1 MATGSV
7 IDELVVN
14 LQLNVENFNQRLR
27 QIEDNLTRTRNLT
40 EDNARRVNS
49 ANESMVDGFLTLAG
63 KAGKVIAGLVAGN
76 AIKNFTTGMIQSGEA
91 LYNFS
96 LRTGQTIKD
105 VAVLK
110 NALEN
115 LGLSAESGLS
125 ELNNLVSSA
134 AKLQMGLPGYEQAAR
149 FASLGISL
157 RDEDGN
163 IKSGEEILR
172 SVNKWLAQTE
182 GVGDDPATAARKT
195 QKLQYLG
202 LSSFDLLL
210 RKSPKE
216 FDEYLAKHRQFQ
228 DQAEQQAKTSA
239 TLANSARDFKKALTS
254 TSDNISVFINK
265 FFSALMDGLT
275 LFLDWLP
282 GIGGNLSSAEKRK
295 IRRRGRQSIYELS
308 GGKIDLRSDKDKWV
322 AYTQEK
328 KDLEAKHKR
337 IISGSQ
343 VGSISEK
350 DKEEARKTK
359 KQIQRRQQNLKLER
373 RQQNLKL
380 ERRQQNLNDV
390 GVFGLIGQLESRS
403 NYNTMAG
410 GGNKKQLTSMTINE
424 VLQYQNSRGK
434 NMKAAGKWQIMPN
447 TLRGLKK
454 SMNLTGDEL
463 FTPEMQ
469 DRMAFELAMNR
480 KGYRQFANATGAEKL
495 ALMGAAQN
503 DLAKEWAS
511 MPMANDA
518 EGMHRLKQL
527 RSKFQQDLTKGAKVS
542 KRGRQIANMSDA
554 ELQTLLNSGASYY
567 EGIATNKA
575 LTSRTNAERVLM
587 KGNHSNSFVAQQQ
600 GNSIHIN
607 NVNVT
612 TDTSN
617 AENVARGM
625 KSAINSQFAKGL
637 V

>member
-49 ANESMVDGFLTLAG
+49 ANESMADGFLTLAG

-125 ELNNLVSSA
+125 ELNNLVNSA

-359 KQIQRRQQNLKLER
+359 KQIQQQ
-373 RQQNLKL
+373 
-380 ERRQQNLNDV
+380 QQNLNNV
-390 GVFGLIGQLESRS
+390 GVFGLIGQLESR
-403 NYNTMAG
+403 NGYNTMAG

-424 VLQYQNSRGK
+424 VLQYQNSRGT

-480 KGYRQFANATGAEKL
+480 KGYRQFANATGEEKL

-518 EGMHRLKQL
+518 EGMNRLKQL

-575 LTSRTNAERVLM
+575 LTSRANAERVLM
-587 KGNHSNSFVAQQQ
+587 QGNHSNSFVAQQQ

>member
-49 ANESMVDGFLTLAG
+49 ANESMADGFLTLAG

-76 AIKNFTTGMIQSGEA
+76 AIKNFTVGMIQSGEA

-115 LGLSAESGLS
+115 LGLSAESGLT

-343 VGSISEK
+343 VGTISEK

-359 KQIQRRQQNLKLER
+359 RRLKPLEQ

-390 GVFGLIGQLESRS
+390 GVFGLIGQLESR
-403 NYNTMAG
+403 NGYNTMAG

-424 VLQYQNSRGK
+424 VLQYQNSRGT

-480 KGYRQFANATGAEKL
+480 KGYRQFANATGDEKL

-518 EGMHRLKQL
+518 EGMNRLKQL

-575 LTSRTNAERVLM
+575 LTSRANAERVLM
-587 KGNHSNSFVAQQQ
+587 QGNHSNSFVAQQQQQ

>member
-49 ANESMVDGFLTLAG
+49 ANESMADGFLTLAG

-125 ELNNLVSSA
+125 ELNNLVNSA

-359 KQIQRRQQNLKLER
+359 KQIQQ
-373 RQQNLKL
+373 
-380 ERRQQNLNDV
+380 RQQNLNDV

-403 NYNTMAG
+403 DYNTMAG

-424 VLQYQNSRGK
+424 VLQYQNSRGT

-480 KGYRQFANATGAEKL
+480 KGYRQFANATGEEKL

-575 LTSRTNAERVLM
+575 LTSRANAERVLM
-587 KGNHSNSFVAQQQ
+587 QGNHSNSLITQQQQQ

>member
-1 MATGSV
+1 MATGGV

-49 ANESMVDGFLTLAG
+49 ANESMADGFLTLAG

-359 KQIQRRQQNLKLER
+359 KQLQQ
-373 RQQNLKL
+373 Q
-380 ERRQQNLNDV
+380 QQNLNNV

-403 NYNTMAG
+403 DYNTMAG

-454 SMNLTGDEL
+454 SMNLTGEEL

-480 KGYRQFANATGAEKL
+480 KGYRQFANATGDEKL

-518 EGMHRLKQL
+518 EGMNRLKQL

-575 LTSRTNAERVLM
+575 LTSRANAERVLM
-587 KGNHSNSFVAQQQ
+587 QGNHSNSFVAQQQ

>member
-49 ANESMVDGFLTLAG
+49 ANESMADGFLTLAG

-239 TLANSARDFKKALTS
+239 TLANSARDFKKALTA

-359 KQIQRRQQNLKLER
+359 RQLQHKEDARKTKKQLQQ
-373 RQQNLKL
+373 Q
-380 ERRQQNLNDV
+380 QQNLNDV

-403 NYNTMAG
+403 DYNTMAG

-424 VLQYQNSRGK
+424 VLQYQNSRGR

-480 KGYRQFANATGAEKL
+480 KGYRQFANATGNEKL

-518 EGMHRLKQL
+518 EGMNRLKQL

-575 LTSRTNAERVLM
+575 LTSRANAERVLM
-587 KGNHSNSFVAQQQ
+587 QGNHSNSFVAQQQQQ

>member
-1 MATGSV
+1 MATGSGV

-49 ANESMVDGFLTLAG
+49 ANESMADGFLTLAG

-125 ELNNLVSSA
+125 ELNSLVSSA

-182 GVGDDPATAARKT
+182 GVGDDPTTAARKT

-359 KQIQRRQQNLKLER
+359 TQSQQQQQQQKQ
-373 RQQNLKL
+373 
-380 ERRQQNLNDV
+380 RQQNLNDV

-403 NYNTMAG
+403 DYNTMAG

-424 VLQYQNSRGK
+424 VLQYQNSRGT

-454 SMNLTGDEL
+454 SMNLTGEEL

-469 DRMAFELAMNR
+469 DKMAFELAMNR
-480 KGYRQFANATGAEKL
+480 KGYRQFANATGDEKL

-542 KRGRQIANMSDA
+542 KRGRQIANMSDT

-575 LTSRTNAERVLM
+575 LTSRANAERVLM
-587 KGNHSNSFVAQQQ
+587 KGNYSNNFVAQQQQ

>member
-49 ANESMVDGFLTLAG
+49 ANESMADGFLTLAG

-125 ELNNLVSSA
+125 ELNNLVNSA

-359 KQIQRRQQNLKLER
+359 RRFKQLQQ
-373 RQQNLKL
+373 
-380 ERRQQNLNDV
+380 RQQNLNNV

-403 NYNTMAG
+403 DYNTMAG

-424 VLQYQNSRGK
+424 VLQYQNSRGT

-480 KGYRQFANATGAEKL
+480 KGYRQFANATGDEKL

-518 EGMHRLKQL
+518 EGMNRLKQL

-575 LTSRTNAERVLM
+575 LTSRANAERVLM
-587 KGNHSNSFVAQQQ
+587 QGNHSNSFVAQQQ

>member
-49 ANESMVDGFLTLAG
+49 ANESMADGFLTLAG

-76 AIKNFTTGMIQSGEA
+76 AIKNFTVGMIQSGEA

-343 VGSISEK
+343 VGTISEK

-359 KQIQRRQQNLKLER
+359 RQLKPLEQ

-403 NYNTMAG
+403 DYNTMAG

-469 DRMAFELAMNR
+469 DRMAFELAINR

-518 EGMHRLKQL
+518 EGMNRLKQL

-575 LTSRTNAERVLM
+575 LTSRANAERVLM
-587 KGNHSNSFVAQQQ
+587 QGNHSNSFVAQQQQQ

>member
-49 ANESMVDGFLTLAG
+49 ANESMADGFLTLAG

-282 GIGGNLSSAEKRK
+282 GIGGNLSGAEKRK

-359 KQIQRRQQNLKLER
+359 KQIQQ
-373 RQQNLKL
+373 
-380 ERRQQNLNDV
+380 RQQNLNDV

-403 NYNTMAG
+403 DYNTMAG

-518 EGMHRLKQL
+518 EGMNRLKQL

-575 LTSRTNAERVLM
+575 LTSRANAERVLM
-587 KGNHSNSFVAQQQ
+587 QGNHSNSFVAQQQ

>member
-49 ANESMVDGFLTLAG
+49 ANESMADGFLTLAG

-125 ELNNLVSSA
+125 ELNNLVNSA

-359 KQIQRRQQNLKLER
+359 KQIQQ
-373 RQQNLKL
+373 
-380 ERRQQNLNDV
+380 RQQNLNNV

-403 NYNTMAG
+403 DYNTMAG

-424 VLQYQNSRGK
+424 VLQYQNSRGT

-480 KGYRQFANATGAEKL
+480 KGYRQFANATGEEKL

-527 RSKFQQDLTKGAKVS
+527 RSKFQQDLTKGVKVS

-575 LTSRTNAERVLM
+575 LTSRANAERVLM
-587 KGNHSNSFVAQQQ
+587 QGNHSNSLITQQQQQ

>member
-1 MATGSV
+1 MATGSGV

-49 ANESMVDGFLTLAG
+49 ANESMADGFLTLAG

-125 ELNNLVSSA
+125 ELNSLVNSA

-359 KQIQRRQQNLKLER
+359 RQL
-373 RQQNLKL
+373 QQ
-380 ERRQQNLNDV
+380 RQQNLNDV

-403 NYNTMAG
+403 DYNTMAG

-424 VLQYQNSRGK
+424 VLQYQNSRGT

-454 SMNLTGDEL
+454 SMNLTGEEL

-480 KGYRQFANATGAEKL
+480 KGYRQFANATGNEKL

-518 EGMHRLKQL
+518 EGMNRLKQL

-575 LTSRTNAERVLM
+575 LTSRANAERVLM
-587 KGNHSNSFVAQQQ
+587 QGNHSNSFVAQQQQQ

>member
-49 ANESMVDGFLTLAG
+49 ANESMADGFLTLAG

-76 AIKNFTTGMIQSGEA
+76 AIKNFTVGMIQSGEA

-157 RDEDGN
+157 RDKDGN

-182 GVGDDPATAARKT
+182 GIGDDPATAARKT

-239 TLANSARDFKKALTS
+239 TLANSARDFKKALTA
-254 TSDNISVFINK
+254 TSDNISVFVNK

-359 KQIQRRQQNLKLER
+359 KQIQQRQQK
-373 RQQNLKL
+373 QQ
-380 ERRQQNLNDV
+380 RQQNLNDV

-403 NYNTMAG
+403 DYNTMAG

-424 VLQYQNSRGK
+424 VLQYQNSRGT

-454 SMNLTGDEL
+454 SMNLTGEEL

-511 MPMANDA
+511 MPMSNDA

-575 LTSRTNAERVLM
+575 LTSRANAERVLM
-587 KGNHSNSFVAQQQ
+587 QGNHSNSFVAQQQQQ

>member
-49 ANESMVDGFLTLAG
+49 ANESMADGFLTLAG

-125 ELNNLVSSA
+125 ELNNLVNSA

-328 KDLEAKHKR
+328 NDLEAKHKR

-359 KQIQRRQQNLKLER
+359 KQIQQ
-373 RQQNLKL
+373 
-380 ERRQQNLNDV
+380 RQQNLNDV
-390 GVFGLIGQLESRS
+390 GVFGLIGQLESR
-403 NYNTMAG
+403 NGYNTMAG

-424 VLQYQNSRGK
+424 VLQYQNSRGT

-480 KGYRQFANATGAEKL
+480 KGYRQFANATGEEKL

-518 EGMHRLKQL
+518 EGMNRLKQL

-542 KRGRQIANMSDA
+542 KRGRQIANMSDT

-575 LTSRTNAERVLM
+575 LTSRANAERVLM
-587 KGNHSNSFVAQQQ
+587 QGNHSNSFVAQQQ

>member
-49 ANESMVDGFLTLAG
+49 ANESMADGFLTLAG

-125 ELNNLVSSA
+125 ELNNLVNSA

-328 KDLEAKHKR
+328 NDLEAKHKR

-359 KQIQRRQQNLKLER
+359 KQIQQ
-373 RQQNLKL
+373 
-380 ERRQQNLNDV
+380 RQQNLNDV

-403 NYNTMAG
+403 DYNTMAG

-424 VLQYQNSRGK
+424 VLQYQNSRGT

-480 KGYRQFANATGAEKL
+480 KGYRQFANATGDEKL

-575 LTSRTNAERVLM
+575 LTSRANAERVLM
-587 KGNHSNSFVAQQQ
+587 QGNHSNSLITQQQQQ

>member
-1 MATGSV
+1 MATGSGV

-49 ANESMVDGFLTLAG
+49 ANESMADGFLTLAG

-125 ELNNLVSSA
+125 ELNSLVSSA

-359 KQIQRRQQNLKLER
+359 KQIQ
-373 RQQNLKL
+373 
-380 ERRQQNLNDV
+380 QQNLNDV

-403 NYNTMAG
+403 DYNTMAG

-424 VLQYQNSRGK
+424 VLQYQNSRGT

-454 SMNLTGDEL
+454 SMNLTGEEL

-480 KGYRQFANATGAEKL
+480 KGYRQFAKATGDEKL

-575 LTSRTNAERVLM
+575 LTSRANAERVLM
-587 KGNHSNSFVAQQQ
+587 KGNLSNSFVAQQQ

>member
-49 ANESMVDGFLTLAG
+49 ANESMADGFLTLAG

-282 GIGGNLSSAEKRK
+282 GIGGNLSNAEKRK

-359 KQIQRRQQNLKLER
+359 KQIQQ
-373 RQQNLKL
+373 
-380 ERRQQNLNDV
+380 RQQNLNDV

-403 NYNTMAG
+403 DYNTMAG

-424 VLQYQNSRGK
+424 VLQYQNSRGT

-454 SMNLTGDEL
+454 SMNLTGEEL

-542 KRGRQIANMSDA
+542 QRGRQIANMSDA

-575 LTSRTNAERVLM
+575 LTSRANAERVLM
-587 KGNHSNSFVAQQQ
+587 QGNHSNSFVAQQQQQ

>member
-1 MATGSV
+1 MATGSGV

-49 ANESMVDGFLTLAG
+49 ANESMADGFLTLAG

-125 ELNNLVSSA
+125 ELNNLVNSA

-359 KQIQRRQQNLKLER
+359 KQIQQ
-373 RQQNLKL
+373 
-380 ERRQQNLNDV
+380 RQQNLNNV

-403 NYNTMAG
+403 DYNTMAG

-424 VLQYQNSRGK
+424 VLQYQNSRGT

-480 KGYRQFANATGAEKL
+480 KGYRQFANATGEEKL

-575 LTSRTNAERVLM
+575 LTSRANAERVLM
-587 KGNHSNSFVAQQQ
+587 QGNHSNSFVAQQQ

>member
-1 MATGSV
+1 MATGSGV

-49 ANESMVDGFLTLAG
+49 ANESMADGFLTLAG

-359 KQIQRRQQNLKLER
+359 KQIQQ
-373 RQQNLKL
+373 
-380 ERRQQNLNDV
+380 RQQNLNDV

-403 NYNTMAG
+403 DYNTMAG

-424 VLQYQNSRGK
+424 VLQYQNSRGT

-542 KRGRQIANMSDA
+542 KRGRQIANMSDT

-575 LTSRTNAERVLM
+575 LTSRANAERVLM
-587 KGNHSNSFVAQQQ
+587 QGNHSNSFVAQQQQQ

>member
-49 ANESMVDGFLTLAG
+49 ANESMADGFLTLAG

-359 KQIQRRQQNLKLER
+359 KQIQQ
-373 RQQNLKL
+373 
-380 ERRQQNLNDV
+380 RQQNLNDV

-403 NYNTMAG
+403 DYNTMAG

-518 EGMHRLKQL
+518 EGMNRLKQL

-575 LTSRTNAERVLM
+575 LTSRANAERVLM
-587 KGNHSNSFVAQQQ
+587 QGNHSNSFVAQQQ

>member
-49 ANESMVDGFLTLAG
+49 ANESMADGFLTLAG

-125 ELNNLVSSA
+125 ELNNLVNSA

-157 RDEDGN
+157 RDKDGN

-359 KQIQRRQQNLKLER
+359 KQIQQ
-373 RQQNLKL
+373 
-380 ERRQQNLNDV
+380 RQQNLNNV
-390 GVFGLIGQLESRS
+390 GVFGLIGQLESR
-403 NYNTMAG
+403 NGYNTMAG

-424 VLQYQNSRGK
+424 VLQYQNSRGT

-480 KGYRQFANATGAEKL
+480 KGYRQFANATGEEKL

-518 EGMHRLKQL
+518 EGMNRLKQL

-575 LTSRTNAERVLM
+575 LTSRANAERVLM
-587 KGNHSNSFVAQQQ
+587 QGNHSNSFVAQQQ

>member
-49 ANESMVDGFLTLAG
+49 ANESMADGFLTLAG

-125 ELNNLVSSA
+125 ELNNLVNSA

-359 KQIQRRQQNLKLER
+359 KQIQQ
-373 RQQNLKL
+373 
-380 ERRQQNLNDV
+380 RQQNLNNV

-403 NYNTMAG
+403 DYNTMAG

-424 VLQYQNSRGK
+424 VLQYQNSRGT

-454 SMNLTGDEL
+454 SMNLTGEEL

-480 KGYRQFANATGAEKL
+480 KGYRQFANATGEEKL

-575 LTSRTNAERVLM
+575 LTSRANAERVLM
-587 KGNHSNSFVAQQQ
+587 QGNHSNSLITQQQQQ

>member
-1 MATGSV
+1 MATGSGV

-49 ANESMVDGFLTLAG
+49 ANESMADGFLTLAG

-125 ELNNLVSSA
+125 ELNNLVNSA

-359 KQIQRRQQNLKLER
+359 KQIQQ
-373 RQQNLKL
+373 
-380 ERRQQNLNDV
+380 RQQNLNNV
-390 GVFGLIGQLESRS
+390 GVFGLIGQLESR
-403 NYNTMAG
+403 NGYNTMAG

-424 VLQYQNSRGK
+424 VLQYQNSRGT

-480 KGYRQFANATGAEKL
+480 KGYRQFANATGEEKL

-518 EGMHRLKQL
+518 EGMNRLKQL

-575 LTSRTNAERVLM
+575 LTSRVNAERVLM
-587 KGNHSNSFVAQQQ
+587 KGNNSNSFVAQQQ

>member
-1 MATGSV
+1 MATGSGV

-49 ANESMVDGFLTLAG
+49 ANESMADGFLTLAG

-149 FASLGISL
+149 FASLGINL

-359 KQIQRRQQNLKLER
+359 KQLQQ
-373 RQQNLKL
+373 
-380 ERRQQNLNDV
+380 RQQNLNDV

-403 NYNTMAG
+403 DYNTMAG

-424 VLQYQNSRGK
+424 VLQYQNSRGT

-454 SMNLTGDEL
+454 SMNLKGDEL

-480 KGYRQFANATGAEKL
+480 KGYRQFANATGDEKL

-575 LTSRTNAERVLM
+575 LTSRANAERVLM
-587 KGNHSNSFVAQQQ
+587 QGNHSNSFVAQQQQQ

>member
-49 ANESMVDGFLTLAG
+49 ANESMADGFLTLAG

-125 ELNNLVSSA
+125 ELNSLVSSA

-157 RDEDGN
+157 RDKDGN

-359 KQIQRRQQNLKLER
+359 KQIQQ
-373 RQQNLKL
+373 
-380 ERRQQNLNDV
+380 RQQNLNDV
-390 GVFGLIGQLESRS
+390 GVFGLIGQLESR
-403 NYNTMAG
+403 NGYNTMAG

-424 VLQYQNSRGK
+424 VLQYQNSRGT

-542 KRGRQIANMSDA
+542 QRGRQIANMSDA

-575 LTSRTNAERVLM
+575 LTSRANAERVLM
-587 KGNHSNSFVAQQQ
+587 QGNHSNSFVAQQQ

>member
-1 MATGSV
+1 MATGSGV

-49 ANESMVDGFLTLAG
+49 ANESMADGFLTLAG

-359 KQIQRRQQNLKLER
+359 KQLQQ
-373 RQQNLKL
+373 QQ
-380 ERRQQNLNDV
+380 RQQNLNDV

-403 NYNTMAG
+403 DYNTMAG

-424 VLQYQNSRGK
+424 VLQYQNSRGT

-480 KGYRQFANATGAEKL
+480 KGYRQFANATGDEKL

-575 LTSRTNAERVLM
+575 LTSRANAERVLM
-587 KGNHSNSFVAQQQ
+587 QGNHSNSFVAQQQQQ

>member
-49 ANESMVDGFLTLAG
+49 ANESMADGFLTLAG

-125 ELNNLVSSA
+125 ELNNLVNSA

-328 KDLEAKHKR
+328 NDLEAKHKR

-359 KQIQRRQQNLKLER
+359 KQIQQ
-373 RQQNLKL
+373 
-380 ERRQQNLNDV
+380 RQQNLNNV
-390 GVFGLIGQLESRS
+390 GVFGLIGQLESR
-403 NYNTMAG
+403 NGYNTMAG

-424 VLQYQNSRGK
+424 VLQYQNSRGT

-480 KGYRQFANATGAEKL
+480 KGYRQFANATGEEKL

-518 EGMHRLKQL
+518 EGMNRLKQL

-575 LTSRTNAERVLM
+575 LTSRANAERVLM
-587 KGNHSNSFVAQQQ
+587 QGNHSNSFVAQQQ

>member
-1 MATGSV
+1 MATGSGV

-49 ANESMVDGFLTLAG
+49 ANESMADGFLTLAG

-125 ELNNLVSSA
+125 ELNSLVSSA

-359 KQIQRRQQNLKLER
+359 KQIQQ
-373 RQQNLKL
+373 
-380 ERRQQNLNDV
+380 RQQNLNDV

-403 NYNTMAG
+403 DYNTMAG

-424 VLQYQNSRGK
+424 VLQYQNSRGT

-518 EGMHRLKQL
+518 EGMNRLKQL

-575 LTSRTNAERVLM
+575 LTSRANAERVLM
-587 KGNHSNSFVAQQQ
+587 QGNHSNSFVAQQQQQ

>member
-49 ANESMVDGFLTLAG
+49 ANESMADGFLTLAG

-125 ELNNLVSSA
+125 ELNNLVNSA

-343 VGSISEK
+343 VGTISEK

-359 KQIQRRQQNLKLER
+359 RQFKQLQQ
-373 RQQNLKL
+373 
-380 ERRQQNLNDV
+380 RQQNLNDV
-390 GVFGLIGQLESRS
+390 GVFGLIGQLESR
-403 NYNTMAG
+403 NGYNTMAG

-424 VLQYQNSRGK
+424 VLQYQNSRGT

-480 KGYRQFANATGAEKL
+480 KGYRQFANATGDEKL

-575 LTSRTNAERVLM
+575 LTSRANAERVLM
-587 KGNHSNSFVAQQQ
+587 QGNHSNSFVAQQQ

>member
-1 MATGSV
+1 MATGSGV

-49 ANESMVDGFLTLAG
+49 ANESMADGFLTLAG

-125 ELNNLVSSA
+125 ELNNLVNSA

-359 KQIQRRQQNLKLER
+359 KQIQQ
-373 RQQNLKL
+373 
-380 ERRQQNLNDV
+380 RQQNLNNV

-403 NYNTMAG
+403 DYNTMAG

-424 VLQYQNSRGK
+424 VLQYQNSRGT

-454 SMNLTGDEL
+454 SMNLTGEEL

-480 KGYRQFANATGAEKL
+480 KGYRQFANATGDEKL

-518 EGMHRLKQL
+518 EGMNRLKQL

-575 LTSRTNAERVLM
+575 LTSRANAERVLM
-587 KGNHSNSFVAQQQ
+587 QGNHSNSFVAQQQ

>member
-49 ANESMVDGFLTLAG
+49 ANESMADGFLTLAG

-125 ELNNLVSSA
+125 ELNSLVSSA

-239 TLANSARDFKKALTS
+239 TLANSARDFKKALTA

-308 GGKIDLRSDKDKWV
+308 GGKIDLRSDQDKWV

-359 KQIQRRQQNLKLER
+359 KQIQQQQQQKQQRQQI
-373 RQQNLKL
+373 QQ
-380 ERRQQNLNDV
+380 RQQNLNDV
-390 GVFGLIGQLESRS
+390 GVFGLIGQLESR
-403 NYNTMAG
+403 NGYNTMAG

-424 VLQYQNSRGK
+424 VLQYQNSREK

-454 SMNLTGDEL
+454 SMNLTGEEL

-480 KGYRQFANATGAEKL
+480 KGYRRFANATGDEKL

-575 LTSRTNAERVLM
+575 LTSRANAERVLM
-587 KGNHSNSFVAQQQ
+587 QGNHSNGFVAQQQQQ

>member
-1 MATGSV
+1 MATGSGV

-49 ANESMVDGFLTLAG
+49 ANESMADGFLTLAG

-125 ELNNLVSSA
+125 ELNNLVNSA

-359 KQIQRRQQNLKLER
+359 KQIQQ
-373 RQQNLKL
+373 
-380 ERRQQNLNDV
+380 RQQNLNDV

-403 NYNTMAG
+403 DYNTMAG

-424 VLQYQNSRGK
+424 VLQYQNSRGR

-454 SMNLTGDEL
+454 SMNLTGEEL

-480 KGYRQFANATGAEKL
+480 KGYRQFAKATGNEKL

-575 LTSRTNAERVLM
+575 LTSRANAERVLM
-587 KGNHSNSFVAQQQ
+587 QGNHSNSFVAQQQQ

>member
-49 ANESMVDGFLTLAG
+49 ANESMADGFLTLAG

-125 ELNNLVSSA
+125 ELNNLVNSA

-359 KQIQRRQQNLKLER
+359 KQIQQ
-373 RQQNLKL
+373 
-380 ERRQQNLNDV
+380 RQQNLNDV
-390 GVFGLIGQLESRS
+390 GVFGLIGQLESR
-403 NYNTMAG
+403 NGYNTMAG

-424 VLQYQNSRGK
+424 VLQYQNSRGR

-480 KGYRQFANATGAEKL
+480 KGYRQFANATGEEKL

-518 EGMHRLKQL
+518 EGMNRLKQL

-575 LTSRTNAERVLM
+575 LTSRANAERVLM
-587 KGNHSNSFVAQQQ
+587 QGNHSNSFVAQQQ

>member
-1 MATGSV
+1 MATGSGV

-49 ANESMVDGFLTLAG
+49 ANESMADGFLTLAG

-125 ELNNLVSSA
+125 ELNNLVNSA
-134 AKLQMGLPGYEQAAR
+134 AKLQMGLHGYEQAAR

-359 KQIQRRQQNLKLER
+359 KQIQQ
-373 RQQNLKL
+373 
-380 ERRQQNLNDV
+380 RQQNLNDV

-403 NYNTMAG
+403 DYNTMAG

-424 VLQYQNSRGK
+424 VLQYQNSRGR

-454 SMNLTGDEL
+454 SMNLTGEEL

-480 KGYRQFANATGAEKL
+480 KGYRQFAKATGNEKL

-511 MPMANDA
+511 IPMANDA

-575 LTSRTNAERVLM
+575 LTSRANAERVLM
-587 KGNHSNSFVAQQQ
+587 QGNHSNSFVAQQQQ

>member
-49 ANESMVDGFLTLAG
+49 ANESMADGFLTLAG

-125 ELNNLVSSA
+125 ELNNLVNSA

-359 KQIQRRQQNLKLER
+359 KQIQ
-373 RQQNLKL
+373 
-380 ERRQQNLNDV
+380 QQNLNNV

-403 NYNTMAG
+403 DYNTMAG

-424 VLQYQNSRGK
+424 VLQYQNSRGT

-480 KGYRQFANATGAEKL
+480 KGYRQFANATGEEKL

-575 LTSRTNAERVLM
+575 LTSRANAERVLM
-587 KGNHSNSFVAQQQ
+587 QGNHSNSFVAQQQ

>member
-1 MATGSV
+1 MATGSGV

-49 ANESMVDGFLTLAG
+49 ANESMADGFLTLAG

-125 ELNNLVSSA
+125 ELNSLVSSA

-359 KQIQRRQQNLKLER
+359 KQLQQ
-373 RQQNLKL
+373 
-380 ERRQQNLNDV
+380 RQQNLNDV

-403 NYNTMAG
+403 DYNTMAG

-424 VLQYQNSRGK
+424 VLQYQNSRGT

-480 KGYRQFANATGAEKL
+480 KGYRQFANATGAKKL

-527 RSKFQQDLTKGAKVS
+527 RSKFQQDLTKGVKVS

-575 LTSRTNAERVLM
+575 LTSRANAERVLM
-587 KGNHSNSFVAQQQ
+587 QGNHSNSFVAQQQQQ

>member
-49 ANESMVDGFLTLAG
+49 ANESMADGFLTLAG

-125 ELNNLVSSA
+125 ELNNLVNSA

-282 GIGGNLSSAEKRK
+282 GIGGNLSSAEKRR

-359 KQIQRRQQNLKLER
+359 KQIQQ
-373 RQQNLKL
+373 
-380 ERRQQNLNDV
+380 RQQNLNNV
-390 GVFGLIGQLESRS
+390 GVFGLIGQLESR
-403 NYNTMAG
+403 NGYNTMAG

-424 VLQYQNSRGK
+424 VLQYQNSRGT

-480 KGYRQFANATGAEKL
+480 KGYRQFANATGEEKL

-587 KGNHSNSFVAQQQ
+587 KGNNSNSFVAQQQ

>member
-1 MATGSV
+1 MATGNGV

-49 ANESMVDGFLTLAG
+49 ANESMADGFLTLAG

-76 AIKNFTTGMIQSGEA
+76 AIKNFTIGMIQSGEA

-308 GGKIDLRSDKDKWV
+308 GRKIDLRSDKDKWV

-359 KQIQRRQQNLKLER
+359 KQLQQ
-373 RQQNLKL
+373 QQ
-380 ERRQQNLNDV
+380 RQQNLNDV
-390 GVFGLIGQLESRS
+390 GVFGLIGQLESR
-403 NYNTMAG
+403 NGYNTMAG

-480 KGYRQFANATGAEKL
+480 KGYRQFANATGDEKL

-575 LTSRTNAERVLM
+575 LTSRANAERVLM

>member
-1 MATGSV
+1 MATGSGV

-49 ANESMVDGFLTLAG
+49 ANESMADGFLTLAG

-359 KQIQRRQQNLKLER
+359 KQIQQ
-373 RQQNLKL
+373 
-380 ERRQQNLNDV
+380 RQQNLNDV

-403 NYNTMAG
+403 DYNTMAG

-424 VLQYQNSRGK
+424 VLQYQNSRGT

-454 SMNLTGDEL
+454 SMNLTGEEL

-575 LTSRTNAERVLM
+575 LTSRANAERVLM
-587 KGNHSNSFVAQQQ
+587 QGNHSNSFVAQQQQQ

>member
-1 MATGSV
+1 MATGSGV

-49 ANESMVDGFLTLAG
+49 ANESMADGFLTLAG

-125 ELNNLVSSA
+125 ELNNLVNSA

-359 KQIQRRQQNLKLER
+359 KQIQQ
-373 RQQNLKL
+373 
-380 ERRQQNLNDV
+380 RQQNLNNV

-403 NYNTMAG
+403 DYNTMAG

-424 VLQYQNSRGK
+424 VLQYQNSRGT

-480 KGYRQFANATGAEKL
+480 KGYRQFANATGEEKL

-575 LTSRTNAERVLM
+575 LTSRANAERVLM
-587 KGNHSNSFVAQQQ
+587 QGNHSNSLITQQQQQ